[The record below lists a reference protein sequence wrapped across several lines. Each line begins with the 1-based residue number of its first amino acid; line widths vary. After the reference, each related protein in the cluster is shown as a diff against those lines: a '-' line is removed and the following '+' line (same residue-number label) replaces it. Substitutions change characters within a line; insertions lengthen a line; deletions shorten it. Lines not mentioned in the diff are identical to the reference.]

1 MNASSRALPARLAVL
16 LSLAAIMVVVGKAGL
31 ASAQVGQADQSYAHV
46 LYVAPTGSDSN
57 DGSAAQ
63 PFASISHAAKVV
75 QPSTIVH
82 VAPGSYTT
90 PVDEE
95 LSGTPSGRITFVSD
109 QPWAAKLATR
119 GSGANVSFYA
129 GGDYVDIV
137 GFDVSGD
144 GYLGIETEGSYV
156 RVSSNRVHDVGNA
169 GCNGAYGGAGIM
181 DQNYAA
187 HDNEISDNV
196 VFNIGP
202 QSFCQG
208 IHGIYVTNL
217 RAQVWNNIAYHN
229 SGWGI
234 HCWHACNQGTL
245 ANNLVFDNRS
255 GGIIFGAGDAPGGVT
270 TDQMV
275 VTNNI
280 ALDNTAYGISDYG
293 LVGSANQISHNEAQ
307 GNTSGD
313 YHLLNNAMPSAPLSV
328 APDFVNWQADG
339 SGDYHLQAGS
349 PLIAAGTSLGAPATY
364 FDGTARP
371 QAQGIDIGPFESA
384 SSTPQGSPSG
394 PPSTAAVSRATATAS
409 ATIQVA
415 ATSTGDAS
423 QPTGRGSKSQAGNS
437 GTWVDTL
444 IFPLAAVALLGLT
457 GVVLTRLRKR
467 RRW

>member
-1 MNASSRALPARLAVL
+1 
-16 LSLAAIMVVVGKAGL
+16 MVVVGKAGL

-109 QPWAAKLATR
+109 QPWAAKLATQ

-234 HCWHACNQGTL
+234 HCWHACNQDTL

-394 PPSTAAVSRATATAS
+394 PPSTAAVSGATATAS

-415 ATSTGDAS
+415 ATNTGDAS
-423 QPTGRGSKSQAGNS
+423 QPTGRGSKSQAANS